1 MSETVKPDSLI
12 TLNYKI
18 SAGENEILIST
29 FDSRPATLKLGCG
42 ELMPTLEACLEGL
55 AVGERRTFN
64 LEPEQAFG
72 PHNKLLVQRVPRDE
86 LPVPDAQENT
96 LLEFTAPNG
105 EKFKGLVLKTSE
117 GGALVD
123 FNHPL
128 AGKSVCFEVEII
140 GVL

>member
-42 ELMPTLEACLEGL
+42 ELMPTLETCLEGL

>member
-42 ELMPTLEACLEGL
+42 ELMPTLETCLEGL

-86 LPVPDAQENT
+86 LPVPGAQENT